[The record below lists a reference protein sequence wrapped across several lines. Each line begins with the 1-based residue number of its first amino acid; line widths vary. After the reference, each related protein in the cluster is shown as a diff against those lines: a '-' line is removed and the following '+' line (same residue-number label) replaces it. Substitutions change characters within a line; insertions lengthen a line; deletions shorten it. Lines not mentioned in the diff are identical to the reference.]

1 MAFQLWDV
9 MVFLVLVSSR
19 AEAQAHA
26 PNEKTWKDD
35 LVRCAAVYAALPT
48 VYCG

>member
-1 MAFQLWDV
+1 
-9 MVFLVLVSSR
+9 MVFLVLVSGR
-19 AEAQAHA
+19 AEAQANMHQMK
-26 PNEKTWKDD
+26 NLKDD